1 MKTTVDMALVL
12 AGASYNEEDFSPLA
26 AEPGVNFRVVRFAT
40 QLGEPDVILLPGT
53 KDVAAD
59 YDTLCLAGMADAIL
73 ARVAAGC
80 WVVGIC
86 GGLHMLAQRLLDS
99 SHSKYP
105 FSEKVMMGLLRL
117 DVSMV
122 HRPSFPAC
130 VPFLLRV
137 VFFCG
142 ALRRTAVSAEEKNPC
157 CSAGWMAP
165 LSGMVTAAFGEL
177 ISTEFLTILISAAT
191 LLRLFGSVAPHYD
204 IFPTSRFS
212 GFKKKK

>member
-53 KDVAAD
+53 KAVAAD
-59 YDTLCLAGMADAIL
+59 YDALCLAGMADAIL

-117 DVSMV
+117 DVCYGS
-122 HRPSFPAC
+122 PSVFSRLRSVSAPGG
-130 VPFLLRV
+130 FLLRGFETHSGV
-137 VFFCG
+137 CRGEEPVLFRRVDGSPIGYGHGRIWGTYLHRVFDNTDF
-142 ALRRTAVSAEEKNPC
+142 RRYFIETVRECRAS
-157 CSAGWMAP
+157 
-165 LSGMVTAAFGEL
+165 L
-177 ISTEFLTILISAAT
+177 
-191 LLRLFGSVAPHYD
+191 
-204 IFPTSRFS
+204 
-212 GFKKKK
+212 